1 MEGRLI
7 VSDLVKDSLK
17 ALGIRLRE
25 ERLRRND
32 TQKVFAARIGV
43 SVPTLYKMESGDH
56 RVQLGHWAV
65 ALDLLG
71 HMEDLNQLLT
81 PKENLFAKYEQ
92 TQKPKR
98 QRASRKGGQ

>member
-1 MEGRLI
+1 LI
-7 VSDLVKDSLK
+7 VSGLVKDSLK
-17 ALGIRLRE
+17 ALGARLRE
-25 ERLRRND
+25 ERLRHNE

-56 RVQLGHWAV
+56 RVQFGHWAV

-71 HMEDLNQLLT
+71 HKEDLNRLLA

>member
-1 MEGRLI
+1 MI
-7 VSDLVKDSLK
+7 VSDLVKDCLK
-17 ALGIRLRE
+17 ALGNRLRE
-25 ERLRRND
+25 ERLRRNE

-71 HMEDLNQLLT
+71 RRDDLNQLLN

-92 TQKPKR
+92 GQKPKR
-98 QRASRKGGQ
+98 RRASRKGGQ

>member
-1 MEGRLI
+1 LI

-17 ALGIRLRE
+17 ALGNRLRD
-25 ERLRRND
+25 ERLRRNE

-65 ALDLLG
+65 ALELLG
-71 HMEDLNQLLT
+71 RRDDLNQLLNS
-81 PKENLFAKYEQ
+81 KENLFAKYEQ